1 MAGSGSGGQPDPLP
15 NGRTSLRG
23 FIGNVRPRLPACGF
37 CEHQKGASMTASM
50 TDRQSTVIAVYPDH
64 ASAEDAVRRLQ
75 EEGNPMQN
83 LSIIGKDFQTVEKP
97 LGFVTTGDVAKSG
110 AKVGAWTGGLFGLL
124 VGAAFLILPGVGP
137 VVIAGPLAAALL
149 GGIEGALAGAAFG
162 GLTGALVGLGI
173 SKDKAIRYESEVKAG
188 KFLVTL
194 RGDGP
199 QIERARSLFGSS
211 KAESTE
217 VVSAPAA

>member
-1 MAGSGSGGQPDPLP
+1 MAATMTKGQ
-15 NGRTSLRG
+15 
-23 FIGNVRPRLPACGF
+23 V
-37 CEHQKGASMTASM
+37 
-50 TDRQSTVIAVYPDH
+50 TVIATYPDH

-75 EEGNPMQN
+75 KEGIPMQN
-83 LSIIGKDFQTVEKP
+83 LSIIGKDFQAVERP
-97 LGFVTTGDVAKSG
+97 LGFVTTGTVAGEG

-149 GGIEGALAGAAFG
+149 GGLEGAAAGAALG

-173 SKDKAIRYESEVKAG
+173 SKDKAIRYESQVKAG

-199 QIERARSLFGSS
+199 QVERAKSLFSAG
-211 KAESTE
+211 KAETTE
-217 VVSAPAA
+217 VVPAPAA